1 MLVANFK
8 VGRVTHYYDKIS
20 VAVVDILGTL
30 AVGDKVKISGHD
42 NEFEQTIGS
51 MQVEHENVETT
62 KKGETVGLKV
72 DQPVKKGDEI
82 FKIS

>member
-1 MLVANFK
+1 MADFK

-20 VAVVDILGTL
+20 VAVIDVLGTI
-30 AVGDKVKISGHD
+30 AVGDKVKIKGRD
-42 NEFEQTIGS
+42 QGFEQTLES
-51 MQVEHENVETT
+51 MQVEHESVKTA
-62 KKGETVGLKV
+62 KKGETIGLKV